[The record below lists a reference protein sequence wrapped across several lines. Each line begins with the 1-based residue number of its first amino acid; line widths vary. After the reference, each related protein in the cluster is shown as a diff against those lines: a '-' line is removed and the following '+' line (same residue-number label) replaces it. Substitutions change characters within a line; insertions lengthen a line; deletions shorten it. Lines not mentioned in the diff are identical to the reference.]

1 VTDDDSQPLTWRK
14 SSHSGGTGGECVEV
28 ALLPDGGRAIRDSKH
43 PDGPH
48 LHFTAT
54 EWAAFLNGVRDGEF
68 DQ

>member
-1 VTDDDSQPLTWRK
+1 MTDDDLQPLTWRK

-43 PDGPH
+43 PDGPR
-48 LHFTAT
+48 LHFTAA
-54 EWAAFLNGVRDGEF
+54 EWTAFLAGVRDGEF